1 MARCICI
8 LVVISLNLGSVG
20 LVQAQAQDAYRLE
33 RMVTTR
39 SLFGDNLNGSVADLI
54 EEQSVGALFGLGL
67 GANTGAFFSELTE
80 EQKRS
85 IIERAYPDLAAK
97 WPTKTLFVCWE
108 NFSDE
113 FAADRDL
120 VRRTIEATWQAVSAL
135 TFEGWGACQEES
147 VGIRIAVKDDGPHV
161 LKLGKNLDKLRDGM
175 VLNFTYTVTE
185 PGCLTSEDI
194 RQWCIRTSAVHEF
207 GHAIGF
213 SHEQNRPDAPADC
226 QRSQRPQGDN
236 GTDIGMT
243 PWDPHSVMNY
253 CNDIFLNNGELSGF
267 DIAAVQR
274 IYGAV

>member
-1 MARCICI
+1 MARWICV
-8 LVVISLNLGSVG
+8 LVAISLNLGLVG
-20 LVQAQAQDAYRLE
+20 LVQAQEAYRLE

-39 SLFGDNLNGSVADLI
+39 SLFGENLNGSVADLL
-54 EEQSVGALFGLGL
+54 EDKSVGALFGLGL
-67 GANTGAFFSELTE
+67 GANAGVFFSELSE
-80 EQKRS
+80 AQKRG

-97 WPTKTLFVCWE
+97 WPTTTLFVCWE

-113 FAADRDL
+113 FIADRDL
-120 VRRTIEATWQAVSAL
+120 VRRTIEATWQAASVL
-135 TFEGWGACQEES
+135 TFEGWDACQDES
-147 VGIRIAVKDDGPHV
+147 VGIRIAVRDVGPHV
-161 LKLGKNLDKLRDGM
+161 LKLGKNIDKLKDGM

-185 PGCLTSEDI
+185 PGCLISEDT
-194 RQWCIRTSAVHEF
+194 RKWCIRTSAVHEF

-213 SHEQNRPDAPADC
+213 SHEQNRPDTPSDC

-253 CNDIFLNNGELSGF
+253 CNDIFLNNGVLSGF
-267 DIAAVQR
+267 DRAAVQR